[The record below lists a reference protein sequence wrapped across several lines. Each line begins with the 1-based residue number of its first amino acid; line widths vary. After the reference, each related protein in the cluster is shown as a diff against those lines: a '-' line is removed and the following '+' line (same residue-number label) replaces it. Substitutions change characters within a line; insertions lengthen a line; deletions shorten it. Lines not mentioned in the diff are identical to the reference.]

1 MIRSASGVCLTDEVG
16 PRQES
21 TPVEETKSLTH
32 SHIAELSEAFR
43 MLLYCGNAA
52 SGHHSAVINTDPG
65 ATMSATVSTMQH
77 QHTTVPQEGNGNSPR
92 SVSPPPATVTTPT
105 TAIGGHTGQ
114 GNATVVNS
122 ITTDQLSAIL
132 SSLGVVHTHNSNTV
146 GGSRE
151 PTTTTPASPA
161 MKRGISFKGG
171 FSEQPDV
178 VSSTVKI
185 IDDEFNGKISFT
197 DFLVLLLRRMSSS
210 DVDEM
215 KLAFRY
221 FDKNGTGTVTT
232 NQFVEMFA
240 TMGEQSS
247 PEEIDEML
255 AFADPEN
262 TGKIDYIAF
271 LNNLAHSV

>member
-1 MIRSASGVCLTDEVG
+1 MLRSASGVSLTDEIG
-16 PRQES
+16 SNQRQDT

-32 SHIAELSEAFR
+32 SQIAELSEAFR
-43 MLLYCGNAA
+43 MLLFCGNAA

-77 QHTTVPQEGNGNSPR
+77 QHNGTEGTGNSPR
-92 SVSPPPATVTTPT
+92 SVSPPPGSVQTPT
-105 TAIGGHTGQ
+105 TTIGGHTGQ

-132 SSLGVVHTHNSNTV
+132 TSLGVVHSHHSTAAS
-146 GGSRE
+146 SRE
-151 PTTTTPASPA
+151 ITSPVPASPG

-197 DFLVLLLRRMSSS
+197 DFLVLLLRRMHPS
-210 DVDEM
+210 DIDEM
-215 KLAFRY
+215 KVAFRY

-255 AFADPEN
+255 AFADPES
-262 TGKIDYIAF
+262 TGKIDYVAF
-271 LNNLAHSV
+271 LNNLAHSA